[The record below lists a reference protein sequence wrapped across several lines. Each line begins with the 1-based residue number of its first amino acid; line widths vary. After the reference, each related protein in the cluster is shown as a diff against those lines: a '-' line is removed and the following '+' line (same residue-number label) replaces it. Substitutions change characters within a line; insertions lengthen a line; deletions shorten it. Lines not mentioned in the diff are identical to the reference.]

1 MINSGKVI
9 EAMIDY
15 YGTDLRRIN
24 HFLKVFS
31 FAKTIGEAE
40 NLDEK
45 DLNMLEIT
53 AVVHDIGIKI
63 SEQKYNSSAGK
74 YQELE
79 GPQQA
84 KKLLENLGADE
95 QLISDVCYIVAHH
108 HTYKN
113 IDTVP
118 YQILVEADFLVNLF
132 EDGASVNA
140 VSTAYD
146 KIFCTKTGKK
156 LLKKMYLQN

>member
-63 SEQKYNSSAGK
+63 SEKRHNSSSGY
-74 YQELE
+74 YQQLE
-79 GPQQA
+79 GPNEA
-84 KKLLENLGADE
+84 RTLLERLGIEDTIIDRVCW
-95 QLISDVCYIVAHH
+95 LIAHH
-108 HTYKN
+108 HTYQN
-113 IDTVP
+113 IDKP
-118 YQILVEADFLVNLF
+118 DYQILVEADFLVNVY
-132 EDGASVNA
+132 EDNMDKNA
-140 VSTAYD
+140 IERI
-146 KIFCTKTGKK
+146 KTKVFRTESGRR
-156 LLKKMYLQN
+156 LLDMMY